1 MPRKTWTVDEKKYL
15 EENHQLLSTS
25 ELAQALSRS
34 IASVGSFL
42 RKNKLERK
50 YVSRPWTKREI
61 ADLYLYVERCGPHI
75 IAKKLNRTLWEVRRK
90 TQHLRI
96 KTRTEVY
103 SEQRAKKVTG
113 YHEYQLQRARFALK
127 QIWRVETF
135 SIQPGKR
142 PKKRFTITQKQLD
155 ALCEYLKTD
164 PLKHTLKRLRAA

>member
-1 MPRKTWTVDEKKYL
+1 MSRKNWTAEEKKYL
-15 EENHQLLSTS
+15 GENHRRLSISELST
-25 ELAQALSRS
+25 ALERS
-34 IASVGSFL
+34 IASVGSYL

-50 YVSRPWTKREI
+50 YVSRPWTKREV
-61 ADLYLYVERCGPHI
+61 ADLYLYVERYGPHI
-75 IAKKLNRTLWEVRRK
+75 ISKKLNRTLWEVRRK

-135 SIQPGKR
+135 TGPGKR

-155 ALCEYLKTD
+155 EMCEYLKTD